1 MIDFTRIDMTETLK
15 SNNLTVVETVMPN
28 QKYLPVEVTKK
39 GGCLVGSAIFP
50 FKDYLAM
57 GYKKEQACPF
67 CHQLL
72 INLT

>member
-1 MIDFTRIDMTETLK
+1 MTETLK

-57 GYKKEQACPF
+57 GYKKE
-67 CHQLL
+67 
-72 INLT
+72 